1 MIIVP
6 KRKLETGMPG
16 DDNIKAILAQVPP
29 SVNVP
34 SSIGRFK
41 WELQIPVGTDMYPG
55 GHG

>member
-1 MIIVP
+1 VIIVP